1 MRSQDLRLAV
11 HSLRSNLDLTLSLLA
26 KVADDDGLGSDQR
39 AEAARIRASLAALHE
54 ETSAGDEERAA
65 RLFDDETALTA
76 LETEVNG
83 PLLADNA

>member
-1 MRSQDLRLAV
+1 MKSQDLRLAV

-26 KVADDDGLGSDQR
+26 KVAADDALETAQR
-39 AEAARIRASLAALHE
+39 AEADRIRASLASLQE
-54 ETSAGDEERAA
+54 ETSAGDEERTE
-65 RLFDDETALTA
+65 RLFDAETALAA